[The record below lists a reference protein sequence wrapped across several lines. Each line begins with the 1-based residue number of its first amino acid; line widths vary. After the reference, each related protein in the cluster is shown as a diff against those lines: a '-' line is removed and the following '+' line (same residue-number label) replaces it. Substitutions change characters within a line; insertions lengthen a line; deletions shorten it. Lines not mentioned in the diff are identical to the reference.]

1 MFTLDYAEQMLP
13 KGVRVFGILDAP
25 MSVAPTPAC

>member
-1 MFTLDYAEQMLP
+1 MFTLDYAEEMLP
-13 KGVRVFGILDAP
+13 LGVKVLGILDAP